1 MKDRLFLVSLVLLF
15 VQSLMLLFVWNSLL
29 SMVLM
34 TAGIVCLV
42 YCVIKEHKLVC
53 WLPMYILICEMHL
66 FVQTGSGT
74 LLIFYYVLLICT
86 LLFAVF
92 GRKKTDVTQLM
103 LAGAFGKL
111 CFIPE
116 VIFNLGIYSVSG
128 SGIYL
133 GLSYSM
139 LFITSSYLISAL
151 FLRAEDSDMTPVKF
165 ILPVI
170 GLLVPGIDLVLTV
183 IYVRRC
189 YNESGTLRRR
199 KSQK

>member
-1 MKDRLFLVSLVLLF
+1 MTKTFTASLVLLF
-15 VQSLMLLFVWNSLL
+15 IQSLLLLFVWNGLLSLL
-29 SMVLM
+29 LM
-34 TAGIVCLV
+34 SAGIICLV
-42 YCVIKEHKLVC
+42 ISVIKNRKLIC

-66 FVQTGSGT
+66 FMQTGNGT

-92 GRKKTDVTQLM
+92 GRKRTDVGQLM

-116 VIFNLGIYSVSG
+116 IIFNMGIYVVSE
-128 SGIYL
+128 SAVFL

-151 FLRAEDSDMTPVKF
+151 FVRAEDSSMTPGKF
-165 ILPVI
+165 VLPVI
-170 GLLVPGIDLVLTV
+170 GLLVPVVDLVLTV
-183 IYVRRC
+183 IYVRKC
-189 YNESGTLRRR
+189 YNESGFFKRR
-199 KSQK
+199 KTEK